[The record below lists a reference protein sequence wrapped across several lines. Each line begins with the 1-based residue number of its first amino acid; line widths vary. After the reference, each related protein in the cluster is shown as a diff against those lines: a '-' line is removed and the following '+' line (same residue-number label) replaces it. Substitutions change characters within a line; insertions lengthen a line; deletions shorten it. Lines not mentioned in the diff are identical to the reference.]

1 MPDADTLDDLRRD
14 VQYLKDR
21 LAILDCI
28 ATLSRG
34 TDRHD
39 SELMA
44 AAFHDDAWDAHGTT
58 VVQGPDFAARMNE
71 THAAGSQQTMH
82 NITTHTCE
90 IDGDTAHAES
100 YVIGAILDPDG
111 ATARVLCG
119 RYIDR
124 LERREGIWRI
134 AVRHSTVEV
143 AMTGNASLL
152 QTPYFREFH
161 FSKGTRDTSDLSYQR
176 PLQLDTRGEV
186 W

>member
-1 MPDADTLDDLRRD
+1 MPDADPLDDLRRE

-39 SELMA
+39 VDLMTN
-44 AAFHDDAWDAHGTT
+44 AFHSDGWDEHGTT
-58 VVQGPDFAARMNE
+58 VVRGPDFGDSMNA
-71 THAAGSQQTMH
+71 THAAGSQMTMH

-90 IDGDTAHAES
+90 IDGDVAHAES
-100 YVIGAILDPDG
+100 YVMGAILNRDG
-111 ATARVLCG
+111 VTARLLCG

-124 LERREGIWRI
+124 LERRDGVWRI
-134 AVRHSTVEV
+134 AVRRSTVEV
-143 AMTGNASLL
+143 AMTGDASIL
-152 QTPYFREFH
+152 QTPYFKDFH
-161 FSKGTRDTSDLSYQR
+161 FPRGTRDARDISYER
-176 PLQLDTRGEV
+176 PLQLGTPTDI

>member
-1 MPDADTLDDLRRD
+1 MPDADPLEDLRRD

-39 SELMA
+39 NDLMTN
-44 AAFHDDAWDAHGTT
+44 AFHSDGWDEHGNT
-58 VVQGPDFAARMNE
+58 VTSGPDFAARMNE
-71 THAAGSQQTMH
+71 THAAGSKMTMH

-90 IDGDTAHAES
+90 IDGDVAHAES
-100 YVIGAILDPDG
+100 YVMGAILNRDG
-111 ATARVLCG
+111 VTARLLCG

-124 LERREGIWRI
+124 LERRDGVWRI
-134 AVRHSTVEV
+134 SVRRSTVDV
-143 AMTGNASLL
+143 AMTADASIL
-152 QTPYFREFH
+152 QTPLFRDFH
-161 FSKGTRDTSDLSYQR
+161 FAKGTRDAGDLSYQR
-176 PLQLDTRGEV
+176 PLQLDTPTEV

>member
-1 MPDADTLDDLRRD
+1 MPDADPLHELRRD
-14 VQYLKDR
+14 VQYLMDR
-21 LAILDCI
+21 LAILDCV
-28 ATLSRG
+28 ASLSRG

-39 SELMA
+39 SDLMTD
-44 AAFHDDAWDAHGTT
+44 AFHDDGWDAHGTT
-58 VVQGPDFAARMNE
+58 VVQGPEFGGTDERDAR
-71 THAAGSQQTMH
+71 AGSQQTMH

-100 YVIGAILDPDG
+100 YVMGAILNPDG
-111 ATARVLCG
+111 ETARLLCG

-124 LERREGIWRI
+124 LERRDGVWRI

-143 AMTGNASLL
+143 AMTGDASLL

-161 FSKGTRDTSDLSYQR
+161 FTKGTRDAGDLSYAR

>member
-1 MPDADTLDDLRRD
+1 MPVADPLEDLRRD

-39 SELMA
+39 IDLITS
-44 AAFHDDAWDAHGTT
+44 AFHSDGWDEHGSIVTA
-58 VVQGPDFAARMNE
+58 GPEFGAAMNA
-71 THAAGSQQTMH
+71 THTAGSQMTMH

-90 IDGDTAHAES
+90 IDGDVAHAES
-100 YVIGAILDPDG
+100 YVMGAILNRDG
-111 ATARVLCG
+111 VTARLLCG

-124 LERREGIWRI
+124 LERRDGEWRI
-134 AVRHSTVEV
+134 SVRRSTVDV
-143 AMTGNASLL
+143 AMTGDATLL
-152 QTPYFREFH
+152 QTPFFRDFH
-161 FSKGTRDTSDLSYQR
+161 FVNGTRDARDLSYQR
-176 PLQLDTRGEV
+176 PLQLDTPTER

>member
-1 MPDADTLDDLRRD
+1 MPDADSLDDLRRD

-28 ATLSRG
+28 AALSRG

-39 SELMA
+39 RDLMT
-44 AAFHDDAWDAHGTT
+44 AAFYDDGWDAHGTT
-58 VVQGPDFAARMNE
+58 VVQGPDFAVRMNE
-71 THAAGSQQTMH
+71 THAAGSQQTLH

-100 YVIGAILDPDG
+100 YVMGAILNPDG
-111 ATARVLCG
+111 ATARLLCG
-119 RYIDR
+119 RYVDR
-124 LERREGIWRI
+124 LERRDGVWRI

-143 AMTGNASLL
+143 AMTGDASLL

-161 FSKGTRDTSDLSYQR
+161 FSRGTRDTSDLSYRR